1 MAQHER
7 KPVGEAVDVEAGGGG
22 GRQRAAAAAGER
34 MRLTW
39 SCLAVAAGVAA
50 TGVAGA
56 AVLVWWAV
64 AFHPAHEQLWMVP
77 VGLVLLG
84 TPLVAWLSLFASGA
98 CRRLGSLRA
107 VQDQDSG
114 GNVRSGPDSTR
125 ILHASCMQKPPC
137 ELRVPTY
144 GYLWAPNGKPAKP
157 LLCFEFRR
165 RRHCGSGAL
174 TLTIAVA
181 IQLDYITGGGMACPG
196 TVPFGG
202 ASTRKAAVR

>member
-1 MAQHER
+1 
-7 KPVGEAVDVEAGGGG
+7 
-22 GRQRAAAAAGER
+22 
-34 MRLTW
+34 MRLVDGDG
-39 SCLAVAAGVAA
+39 SIYSGP
-50 TGVAGA
+50 
-56 AVLVWWAV
+56 VLHCTITTTTTTTA
-64 AFHPAHEQLWMVP
+64 P
-77 VGLVLLG
+77 VQILMMCVRITLF
-84 TPLVAWLSLFASGA
+84 WLSFLPPLSW
-98 CRRLGSLRA
+98 
-107 VQDQDSG
+107 DEDSG
-114 GNVRSGPDSTR
+114 GSVRSGPDSTR

-165 RRHCGSGAL
+165 RRRCGSGAL

>member
-1 MAQHER
+1 MFTVQAAEALR
-7 KPVGEAVDVEAGGGG
+7 LVDGDGSIYSGPVLHCTITTTTTTA
-22 GRQRAAAAAGER
+22 
-34 MRLTW
+34 
-39 SCLAVAAGVAA
+39 
-50 TGVAGA
+50 
-56 AVLVWWAV
+56 
-64 AFHPAHEQLWMVP
+64 P
-77 VGLVLLG
+77 VQILMMCVRITLF
-84 TPLVAWLSLFASGA
+84 WLSFLPPLSW
-98 CRRLGSLRA
+98 
-107 VQDQDSG
+107 DEDSG
-114 GNVRSGPDSTR
+114 GSVRSGPDSTR

-165 RRHCGSGAL
+165 RRRCGSGAL

>member
-1 MAQHER
+1 
-7 KPVGEAVDVEAGGGG
+7 
-22 GRQRAAAAAGER
+22 
-34 MRLTW
+34 MRLSHLQDCNRTDAEESILGSSS
-39 SCLAVAAGVAA
+39 SCSLFRRPKLCAWLMG
-50 TGVAGA
+50 TGVSI
-56 AVLVWWAV
+56 VDQY
-64 AFHPAHEQLWMVP
+64 FT
-77 VGLVLLG
+77 VLLLLLLLLMMCVRI
-84 TPLVAWLSLFASGA
+84 TLFWLSFLPPLSW
-98 CRRLGSLRA
+98 
-107 VQDQDSG
+107 DEDSG
-114 GNVRSGPDSTR
+114 GSVRSGPDSTR

-165 RRHCGSGAL
+165 RRRCGSGAL